1 MPTFSYRGKGSDGE
15 NRSGT
20 ILAENKRSALAALE
34 QMKVFPTAVS
44 ERSVAEDAI
53 RFDRLFDRVKPDE
66 ITEFLRQ
73 TGDLLAVGVPFDR
86 AMEVLVR
93 ESTRPAATRLLAEI
107 RSAVGSGASL
117 SEALAAHPQHFPTL
131 YVSMVEAGEEGG
143 FLSSCLHRI
152 ASMRE
157 KQAELRSKV
166 RSALV
171 YPCVLA
177 VFGTATVAYLV
188 IFFVPRFTS
197 IFQDMGGSL
206 PAITRFLISASE
218 VAGALWPYALGV
230 LGVGAVFLGRWTST
244 PAGARVRDSFF
255 LKVPYLR
262 QVTIESALV
271 RFTRTLGTLLES
283 GVSILKSLEISAGA
297 AGNLI
302 FRDQIVSAADR
313 VREGAGVAEG
323 LRPAG
328 EFPGLIKEKIAVGEE
343 TGRLPEVLLSISEQ
357 YEVSL
362 ERAVKLFVS
371 VFEPLLIVLMA
382 GIVGFIVISML
393 LPIFELNSMIQ

>member
-1 MPTFSYRGKGSDGE
+1 
-15 NRSGT
+15 
-20 ILAENKRSALAALE
+20 
-34 QMKVFPTAVS
+34 
-44 ERSVAEDAI
+44 
-53 RFDRLFDRVKPDE
+53 
-66 ITEFLRQ
+66 
-73 TGDLLAVGVPFDR
+73 
-86 AMEVLVR
+86 MEVLVR
-93 ESTRPAATRLLAEI
+93 ESSRPAATRLLAEI
-107 RSAVGSGASL
+107 RSAVGSGSSL

-131 YVSMVEAGEEGG
+131 YVSMVQAGEEGG
-143 FLSSCLHRI
+143 FLASCLHRI

-206 PAITRFLISASE
+206 PAITRFLISVSE
-218 VAGALWPYALGV
+218 VAGAIWPYALGI
-230 LGVGAVFLGRWTST
+230 LGLGAVFLSRWTAT
-244 PAGARVRDSFF
+244 PAGARFRDSFF
-255 LKVPYLR
+255 LRVPYLR

-297 AGNLI
+297 AGNLV
-302 FRDQIVSAADR
+302 FRDQIERAADR

-343 TGRLPEVLLSISEQ
+343 TGRLPEVLISISEQ